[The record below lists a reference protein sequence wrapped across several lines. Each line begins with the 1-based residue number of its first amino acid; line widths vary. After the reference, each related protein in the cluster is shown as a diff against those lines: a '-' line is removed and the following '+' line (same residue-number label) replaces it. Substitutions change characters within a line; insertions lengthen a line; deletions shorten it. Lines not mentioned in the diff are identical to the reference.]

1 MIGCDAQMPAAVAA
15 DSAVV
20 DLNDPS
26 DRQVQMMEQERL
38 VLQLKEM
45 IRDRE
50 NSLACKDA
58 DLKVCFIYAVL
69 MPVKILFS

>member
-1 MIGCDAQMPAAVAA
+1 MLIGCDAQLPVVA

-20 DLNDPS
+20 DLNYPS
-26 DRQVQMMEQERL
+26 DRQVEMIEQERL

-50 NSLACKDA
+50 NSLASKDA
-58 DLKVCFIYAVL
+58 DLKVTGIFLFTVFI
-69 MPVKILFS
+69 

>member
-1 MIGCDAQMPAAVAA
+1 MAIGCDDQLPVAAAA

-20 DLNDPS
+20 DLNDPT
-26 DRQVQMMEQERL
+26 DRQVEMIEQERL

-58 DLKVCFIYAVL
+58 DLKVTCV
-69 MPVKILFS
+69 

>member
-1 MIGCDAQMPAAVAA
+1 MLIGCGDQLPVAAAA

-26 DRQVQMMEQERL
+26 DQQVERIEQERL

-58 DLKVCFIYAVL
+58 DLKVTCI
-69 MPVKILFS
+69 